1 MSTMFDLVKTSLV
14 SSLILASIAGPVLA
28 SDRPFN
34 IGKIATAEEVSG
46 WDIDVRP
53 DGLGAPVGMG
63 NAIDGEEIYADR
75 CAACHGDFGEGVELE
90 HAPRR
95 RSDVQ
100 IRPVEMKVA
109 GHRVAG
115 EGPSEFPFNRSV
127 GKEGPLKQT
136 GSGAAKVSCGGG

>member
-14 SSLILASIAGPVLA
+14 SSLILASIAGPALA

-34 IGKIATAEEVSG
+34 LGKIATAEEVSG

-75 CAACHGDFGEGVELE
+75 SLCRL
-90 HAPRR
+90 PW
-95 RSDVQ
+95 
-100 IRPVEMKVA
+100 
-109 GHRVAG
+109 
-115 EGPSEFPFNRSV
+115 
-127 GKEGPLKQT
+127 
-136 GSGAAKVSCGGG
+136 